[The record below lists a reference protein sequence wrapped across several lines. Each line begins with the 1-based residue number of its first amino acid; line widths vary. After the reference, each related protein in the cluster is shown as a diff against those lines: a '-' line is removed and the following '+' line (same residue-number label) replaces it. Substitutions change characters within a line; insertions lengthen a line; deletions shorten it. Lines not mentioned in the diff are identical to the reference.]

1 MDAHQISLYRLTAAG
16 ALLATLGSGLVG
28 CRSRSQLIREG
39 IKQQVQEHLDK
50 AKKDPSA
57 ATIKVTGN
65 KNSFVV
71 DDALGNHILEA
82 KVVQVDGSMR
92 PDKGIEGP
100 VLMHN
105 AKCLLY
111 QKGKPQMH
119 LDAPEATWDGQRL
132 VANKTAHG
140 KTAEGDM
147 VIDSQ
152 TAVWTSETGVL
163 LMDAAKMQSLKKGKV
178 TFNAD
183 APKAEVRGQLV
194 TMPAG
199 AVGHNPDG
207 QQLKADHVRLFRDT
221 GKLEANGHVVVTD
234 GNTVVSGQRLQAD
247 TRLKKGRFSGSTR
260 VMAKSGKLPLAQNRN
275 H

>member
-1 MDAHQISLYRLTAAG
+1 MTAAG
-16 ALLATLGSGLVG
+16 ALLATLTSGLVG

-39 IKQQVQEHLDK
+39 IKQEVKERLDK
-50 AKKDPSA
+50 AKKDPA
-57 ATIKVTGN
+57 ASSIKVTGN
-65 KNSFVV
+65 NNSFVV

-82 KVVQVDGSMR
+82 KVEKVDGAMR
-92 PDKGIEGP
+92 PDRGIEGP
-100 VLMHN
+100 ILMHQ

-140 KTAEGDM
+140 RTAEGDM
-147 VIDSQ
+147 VVDSQ
-152 TAVWTSETGVL
+152 TAIWTSDTGVL
-163 LMDAAKMQSLKKGKV
+163 QMDAAKMQSLKKGKV

-199 AVGHNPDG
+199 AVGNNPDG
-207 QQLKADHVRLFRDT
+207 QRLKADHVRLFRDS
-221 GKLEANGHVVVTD
+221 GKLEARGHVVVTD
-234 GNTVVSGQRLQAD
+234 GDTTVSGQRLQAD
-247 TRLKKGRFSGSTR
+247 TRLKKGRFSGNTR
-260 VMAKSGKLPLAQNRN
+260 VIAKSGKLPLAQKRNR
-275 H
+275 

>member
-1 MDAHQISLYRLTAAG
+1 MDAHQVSIYRLTASGLLLTA
-16 ALLATLGSGLVG
+16 LATGLAG

-39 IKQQVQEHLDK
+39 IKREVKEHLDK
-50 AKKDPSA
+50 AKKDPA
-57 ATIKVTGN
+57 ASTIRVTGN

-82 KVVQVDGSMR
+82 KVEQVDGAMR
-92 PDKGIEGP
+92 PDKGIQGP
-100 VLMHN
+100 VLMHK

-119 LDAPEATWDGQRL
+119 LDAPEATWDGVRL

-147 VIDSQ
+147 VVDSR
-152 TAVWTSETGVL
+152 TAIWTSGTGVL
-163 LMDAAKMQSLKKGKV
+163 QMDDAKMQSLKQGKV

-199 AVGHNPDG
+199 AMGRNPEG
-207 QQLKADHVRLFRDT
+207 QQLKANHVRLFRDT
-221 GKLEANGHVVVTD
+221 GKLEAHGNVVVTD
-234 GNTVVSGQRLQAD
+234 GDTTVSGQRLQAD
-247 TRLKKGRFSGSTR
+247 TRLKKGRFTGATR
-260 VMAKSGKLPLAQNRN
+260 VMAKSGKLPVAQNRN

>member
-1 MDAHQISLYRLTAAG
+1 LTAA
-16 ALLATLGSGLVG
+16 ALLLTALTSGLVG
-28 CRSRSQLIREG
+28 CRSRSQLVREG
-39 IKQQVQEHLDK
+39 FKQKVQEHLDK
-50 AKKDPSA
+50 ARKDPA
-57 ATIKVTGN
+57 ASSIKVTGN

-82 KVVQVDGSMR
+82 KVDQVDGAMR
-92 PDKGIEGP
+92 PDKGIDGP
-100 VLMHN
+100 ILMHK

-119 LDAPEATWDGQRL
+119 LDAPEATWDGERL
-132 VANKTAHG
+132 IANKTAHG

-147 VIDSQ
+147 VVDSR
-152 TAVWTSETGVL
+152 TAIWTSGTGVL
-163 LMDAAKMQSLKKGKV
+163 LMDDAKMQSLKQGKI

-183 APKAEVRGQLV
+183 APKAEVKGQWV

-207 QQLKADHVRLFRDT
+207 QKLKANHVRLFRDT
-221 GKLEANGHVVVTD
+221 GKLEARGDVVVTD
-234 GNTVVSGQRLQAD
+234 GETTVSGQRLQAD
-247 TRLKKGRFSGSTR
+247 TRLKKGRFSGATR